1 MPRQGLTRDL
11 VLAEAVAFVDAE
23 GLDQLSLSALADRLG
38 VRPPSLYKHISSVD
52 DVRLGLFLIAY
63 AELQRELTQ
72 SEESDSDA
80 PIVAFAHAYRRFAHA
95 HPGLVTSTV
104 RVLPGFEEQLRQ
116 AEADAVEPLLRVLQR
131 YGVDDVHRQIH
142 LARFVRS
149 ALHGFVSIEAA
160 RGFMRSEPV
169 EDSYRI
175 VVESLDIVL
184 RGNGDPR

>member
-1 MPRQGLTRDL
+1 MPRQGLTRDI

-23 GLDQLSLSALADRLG
+23 GFDRLSLTALADRLG
-38 VRPPSLYKHISSVD
+38 VRPPSLYKHVSNVD
-52 DVRLGLFLIAY
+52 DIRFGLSLIAY
-63 AELQRELTQ
+63 AELQRELAR
-72 SEESDSDA
+72 SESADSHA

-95 HPGLVTSTV
+95 HPGLVASTV

-116 AEADAVEPLLRVLQR
+116 AESDAVEPLLRVLER
-131 YGVDDVHRQIH
+131 YGVRDAHRQIH

-169 EDSYRI
+169 EDSFQT
-175 VVESLDIVL
+175 VVESLDLIL
-184 RGNGDPR
+184 RENGDPR